1 MAEASNSVWDYKKY
15 YEGLKKEGTDFNAEF
30 SKLDPV
36 MGPNAK
42 NLYREILD
50 QQKAG
55 SSEFW
60 YAGNAAS
67 KEAAAAD
74 FALRLAENGVGSLN
88 EIGQLTIPGDGEQ
101 QAQQITINKVTG
113 QPLPRQ
119 DLLGR
124 GNRDLDVDYN
134 LSFTAD
140 GQVIP
145 YTSNRESGWMSFREN
160 ALKPAAQFALAYFG
174 APMVGAAVAPGVAA
188 ATQGA
193 IGGALVGGGTAAATG
208 GNVLQGALLGGAGG
222 YLQGANAVPAQDSI
236 YSLATGTPNL
246 ASMGGGQG
254 LLSTGA
260 SNLASM
266 GGGQGLQ
273 ILAGLPSASLA
284 EALSTFGG
292 VNPSALSSMGLGSGI
307 SYVTPTGIVTE
318 NGTTIG
324 GDMIGE
330 LGKNT
335 GFNLPDWLNKNVGA
349 GIGDELAKVN
359 TGINAPAT
367 GSTGLTNSQIA
378 NLAKAGLS
386 LAGGAGAA
394 RALGGGTNA
403 PFQAP
408 TQGMAEYTPEYYQQ
422 LQQYYNAY
430 LPQTPRDVVS
440 PLQQWYSQT
449 YSGGNMQQ
457 PQQPS
462 GTATGTM
469 QATPAAPAA
478 PMAPVTPATPTGLF
492 TTGMGSSPARTGPQ
506 EPLNSMNLPVAGPSQ
521 AERDAALARQNA
533 ELEARKAR
541 RAAFEQSGLP
551 GQFTVS
557 GYAPG
562 QGTYSI
568 ETGQAEQPY
577 VYANGMFSRAPS
589 NVSVAAQPPAPTPA
603 PQDNWMSNLAVDPN
617 AAPANFDW
625 QKYVAIN
632 TDLQTA
638 GVDTP
643 TEALRHYLYYGK
655 QENRRL
661 S

>member
-193 IGGALVGGGTAAATG
+193 IGGALVGGGTAAAMG
-208 GNVLQGALLGGAGG
+208 GNVLQGALLGGVGG
-222 YLQGANAVPAQDSI
+222 YLQGANAASNTAGYYDEI
-236 YSLATGTPNL
+236 TGQFIRDPN
-246 ASMGGGQG
+246 G
-254 LLSTGA
+254 LLPG
-260 SNLASM
+260 
-266 GGGQGLQ
+266 
-273 ILAGLPSASLA
+273 P
-284 EALSTFGG
+284 LSELSGT
-292 VNPSALSSMGLGSGI
+292 NLSSMSGYSYDPVTQTWTDPTGVQTTAVTGLPNGAVTGADLLTNAGAATTAGAAASTGSG
-307 SYVTPTGIVTE
+307 
-318 NGTTIG
+318 
-324 GDMIGE
+324 
-330 LGKNT
+330 
-335 GFNLPDWLNKNVGA
+335 
-349 GIGDELAKVN
+349 
-359 TGINAPAT
+359 
-367 GSTGLTNSQIA
+367 LTASQIA

-386 LAGGAGAA
+386 LAGGLGAAGAA
-394 RALGGGTNA
+394 SALGGGTNA

-422 LQQYYNAY
+422 LQQYYNSY

-478 PMAPVTPATPTGLF
+478 PAAPMAPVTPVTPATPTGLF

-506 EPLNSMNLPVAGPSQ
+506 EPLNSMNLPVVGPSQ

-551 GQFTVS
+551 GQFTLS

-562 QGTYSI
+562 QGTYNI

-589 NVSVAAQPPAPTPA
+589 NVSVAAQPPAQVSA